1 MTAAHLV
8 ASIGWTLVEFIW
20 QGALIGCAVALAMT
34 LLRNARAE
42 HRYAVACAGLLLCLL
57 WPAAELAARLASTQD
72 LAAQPMAT
80 FANGL
85 LAGPLNESWRAVFER
100 SLGWIVGTWGV
111 CAVVLGLRMIAGLL
125 WLHRAAAVEA
135 SEPAWQARL
144 DRMAQAAGIAR
155 TVRLRIVAGLA
166 SPVTFGWWRPVV
178 LVPASLVSG
187 MPPHLLEAL
196 LAHELAHIR
205 RHDYLVNLL
214 QNVVEALLFYHP
226 AIWWISGRIRAERE
240 LVADTIAARQLG
252 EPRRLALAL
261 SELERL
267 QFSTQHLAQA
277 ANGGNLMQ
285 RIKQLVRPDTQA
297 LNWKAALPVLG
308 LALAA
313 LAGCTSTAPV
323 NPFAAMPDNDTTS
336 PVAKFN
342 SCARPVYPTDA
353 LAAKIE
359 GTVTLGMLVKADGKV
374 REAVVRKTSGNGS
387 LDETARAAIAK
398 CSFQPGTV
406 NGAPKE
412 QWTEVQYVWVAS

>member
-20 QGALIGCAVALAMT
+20 QGALIGCAVALAMSV
-34 LLRNARAE
+34 LRNARAE
-42 HRYAVACAGLLLCLL
+42 QRYAVACTGLLLCLL
-57 WPAAELAARLASTQD
+57 WPAAELAARLAGTQD
-72 LAAQPMAT
+72 LSAQPMAA
-80 FANGL
+80 FASGL
-85 LAGPLNESWRAVFER
+85 IASPLDESWRAVFER

-111 CAVVLGLRMIAGLL
+111 CALVLALRMIAGLL
-125 WLHRAAAVEA
+125 WLHRAAAA
-135 SEPAWQARL
+135 QAREPAWQARL

-155 TVRLRIVAGLA
+155 LVRLRIVAGLG

-205 RHDYLVNLL
+205 RYDYLVNLL

-323 NPFAAMPDNDTTS
+323 NPFAAMPDNDTTI
-336 PVAKFN
+336 PMAKFN
-342 SCARPVYPTDA
+342 SCARPVYPADA

-359 GTVTLGMLVKADGKV
+359 GTVTLAMLVRADGKV

-387 LDETARAAIAK
+387 LDETARAALAK
-398 CSFQPGTV
+398 CTFQPGTV